1 MNITYTNDQIVQSMD
16 QVISDEIQAVRTASA
31 LLPKQNCVEAI
42 KLIVDCSGKV
52 VFTGVGKSGHI
63 AEKLAATFASVGIPS
78 FFMHATEAVHGDL
91 GMVTSED
98 LVIAISNSGK
108 TTEVLKIL
116 PVLHAKKIKMVSIT
130 GDDSSP
136 LAQAANI
143 SLKVHV
149 NSEAD
154 DFNLAPTSSSTAV
167 LVVGDA
173 LALTASRLLGF
184 DEQGFGLNHPGG
196 ALGKKLIAKGVLKEA
211 QS

>member
-116 PVLHAKKIKMVSIT
+116 PVLHAKKIKM
-130 GDDSSP
+130 
-136 LAQAANI
+136 A
-143 SLKVHV
+143 
-149 NSEAD
+149 
-154 DFNLAPTSSSTAV
+154 
-167 LVVGDA
+167 
-173 LALTASRLLGF
+173 
-184 DEQGFGLNHPGG
+184 
-196 ALGKKLIAKGVLKEA
+196 
-211 QS
+211 